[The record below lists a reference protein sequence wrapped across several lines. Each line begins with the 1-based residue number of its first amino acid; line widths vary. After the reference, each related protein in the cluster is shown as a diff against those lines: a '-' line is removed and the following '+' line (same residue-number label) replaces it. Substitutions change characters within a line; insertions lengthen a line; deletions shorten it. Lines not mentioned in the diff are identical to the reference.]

1 MTTTTEK
8 KVPSWLKLSDE
19 GVTVT
24 LRYPTELN
32 NIKTDT
38 LVMRAPTVRDVRA
51 AGAVSGGD
59 AEKRELQLFSS
70 LTEVAPNELEG
81 LKVVDYNR
89 VQEGYFRLV
98 DESEREPRHP
108 ETTGQALGV
117 GNELFRR
124 RDHGHAVLGN
134 DLVAHGLSRLPRIT
148 G

>member
-32 NIKTDT
+32 NVKTDT

-70 LTEVAPNELEG
+70 LTQVAPNELEG

-98 DESEREPRHP
+98 DESE
-108 ETTGQALGV
+108 L
-117 GNELFRR
+117 
-124 RDHGHAVLGN
+124 
-134 DLVAHGLSRLPRIT
+134 
-148 G
+148 